1 MGRKAFPGKLRRET
15 KPSQAA
21 VIRPRPQQEKQPCRT
36 DSGMSPPRFSCTG
49 NGTEEAASPTPCLE
63 GAAAKT
69 AHFRKKTYESLN
81 IRRSETTCGHPRIIN
96 PPSTKF
102 FEKK

>member
-1 MGRKAFPGKLRRET
+1 MFILWKN
-15 KPSQAA
+15 S
-21 VIRPRPQQEKQPCRT
+21 
-36 DSGMSPPRFSCTG
+36 
-49 NGTEEAASPTPCLE
+49 LE

-69 AHFRKKTYESLN
+69 AHFRKKTDESLN

>member
-1 MGRKAFPGKLRRET
+1 MNIATNNITIQNEIFTLTNQRALFWGKEKAL
-15 KPSQAA
+15 
-21 VIRPRPQQEKQPCRT
+21 I
-36 DSGMSPPRFSCTG
+36 FSDLHIG
-49 NGTEEAASPTPCLE
+49 
-63 GAAAKT
+63 KT
-69 AHFRKKTYESLN
+69 AHFRKKTDESLN